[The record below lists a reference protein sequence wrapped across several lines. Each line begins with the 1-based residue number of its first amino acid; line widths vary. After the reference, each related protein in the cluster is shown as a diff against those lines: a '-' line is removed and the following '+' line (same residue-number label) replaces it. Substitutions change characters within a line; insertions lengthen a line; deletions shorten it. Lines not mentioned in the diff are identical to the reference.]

1 MKMFFSVKA
10 AGFISGYH
18 EGLNGFTVFY
28 EVAFDFVHF
37 ALGEITLTQLT
48 ANNME

>member
-18 EGLNGFTVFY
+18 GGLNGFTVFY
-28 EVAFDFVHF
+28 EVAFGLVH
-37 ALGEITLTQLT
+37 LTI
-48 ANNME
+48 N